1 MIHLNVM
8 KENNQ
13 LIKLDGIQLR
23 PRSEFKNEEEFLN
36 QFPRSASPRL
46 TKRLFM
52 QLPNGFCVYSSG
64 LSSKD
69 FFVVLASEGKRATQ
83 WETVPQIARQ
93 KRCDIFRFKAD
104 YDDMMA
110 EIERQLL
117 AMMAGTFRKSTVMA
131 GINVH
136 PRSEFKSEDAFLNQ
150 FPIYTKTK
158 LTKRLFMQL
167 PAGLCIHS
175 FSFTGE
181 DFFAVLASE
190 GERAPQWKTVPMK
203 LRQKPC
209 GIFRFKADYDNMI
222 KESERM
228 RLAMEAGT
236 FGNTKYLDEGPPI
249 SDDVPF

>member
-13 LIKLDGIQLR
+13 LIKLDGIKLR

-83 WETVPQIARQ
+83 WETVPKKARQ

-110 EIERQLL
+110 EIERHLL
-117 AMMAGTFRKSTVMA
+117 AMKAGTFRKFKDLD
-131 GINVH
+131 GINSR
-136 PRSEFKSEDAFLNQ
+136 PRSEFKSEEEFLNQ
-150 FPIYTKTK
+150 FPEFEIAK
-158 LTKRLFMQL
+158 LTKRLFMRL
-167 PAGLCIHS
+167 PEGFYADCRHANRSTRFSCILVS
-175 FSFTGE
+175 QS
-181 DFFAVLASE
+181 
-190 GERAPQWKTVPMK
+190 ERAEQWKTLPK
-203 LRQKPC
+203 EIRQKLC
-209 GIFRFKADYDNMI
+209 YFYRSKAELEEKQRRFYVRVEKSFSN
-222 KESERM
+222 
-228 RLAMEAGT
+228 
-236 FGNTKYLDEGPPI
+236 DEGPPE